1 MRGGMRLS
9 VPPFTRAVRNLIIA
23 NTAIVFLLLIA
34 PLIGL
39 GAIRTFVVN
48 YLYLVA
54 GDVLTGRVW
63 QLVTYGFLHVNFTH
77 LLFNMF
83 ALWMFGSQFEVE
95 WGRRKFLE
103 FYYWCLIGAAVT
115 TVVLAVAGALLYRA
129 TPLGL
134 FRIMA
139 DLMVTPTAGA
149 SGGIYGLLIAFGLL
163 YGDREIFMFPLP
175 FTIKARYMVAIWI
188 AIALVG
194 ALGDTGGV
202 ANFAHLGGAMFGW
215 IYLRFLPSRGLGF
228 ATSEGYYGIRNRYY
242 RWKRKQAQK
251 KFEVYMS
258 KHKREDYFDEYGNYK
273 EPRRGD
279 RDKGNGDPRGPWV
292 N

>member
-1 MRGGMRLS
+1 MRGGMTLS
-9 VPPFTRAVRNLIIA
+9 FPPFTRAVRNLIIA
-23 NTAIVFLLLIA
+23 NTAIFFLLLIS

-39 GAIRTFVVN
+39 GGIRTFVAE

-54 GDVLTGRVW
+54 GQVIHGWVW
-63 QLVTYGFLHVNFTH
+63 QFVTYGFLHVSFTH

-83 ALWMFGSQFEVE
+83 ALWMFGAQFEVE

-115 TVVLAVAGALLYRA
+115 TVVLAVVGALLYRA
-129 TPLGL
+129 APLGL

-139 DLMVTPTAGA
+139 DLLITPTAGA

-163 YGDREIFMFPLP
+163 YGDRDIFMFPLP
-175 FTIKARYMVAIWI
+175 FTIKAKYMVAIWI

-194 ALGDTGGV
+194 ALSDTGGV
-202 ANFAHLGGAMFGW
+202 ANFAHLGGALFGW
-215 IYLRFLPSRGLGF
+215 IYLRLLPSRGLGF
-228 ATSEGYYGIRNRYY
+228 ASSEGYYGLRNRYY

-251 KFEVYMS
+251 KFEVYMRQ
-258 KHKREDYFDEYGNYK
+258 HKREDFFDEYGNYK
-273 EPRRGD
+273 EPPGGK
-279 RDKGNGDPRGPWV
+279 KGNGDPRGPWV